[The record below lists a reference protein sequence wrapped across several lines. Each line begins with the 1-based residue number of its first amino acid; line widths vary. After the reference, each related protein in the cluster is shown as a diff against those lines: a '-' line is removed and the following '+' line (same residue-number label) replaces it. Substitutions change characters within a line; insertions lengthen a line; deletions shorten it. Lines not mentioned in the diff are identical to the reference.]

1 MAEKKI
7 TEALSEI
14 VEILATFESDDRKKI
29 ITAAL
34 TLLGETPVAN
44 SASETGTGTD
54 VHGPSLGDFN
64 GKARMWM
71 KQNNLTSDEIEQ
83 AFHLNG
89 GAAEVIME
97 IPGDNKKLKTLN
109 AYLLTGASNLIASG
123 EAKFADKEARD
134 LCTKSGC
141 YDATN
146 HATILKDKGTD
157 FTGSKSTGWTLTAP
171 GLKRAATLV
180 KSA

>member
-14 VEILATFESDDRKKI
+14 VEILTTFESEDRKKI

-34 TLLGETPVAN
+34 TLLGETPIAN
-44 SASETGTGTD
+44 SASRTGAD
-54 VHGPSLGDFN
+54 AHGPSLSDFN
-64 GKARMWM
+64 GKARTWM
-71 KQNNLTSDEIEQ
+71 KQNNLTSEDIEQ

-89 GAAEVIME
+89 STAEVIME
-97 IPGDNKKLKTLN
+97 PPGDNKKVKTLN
-109 AYLLTGASNLIASG
+109 AYLLTGAANLIASG